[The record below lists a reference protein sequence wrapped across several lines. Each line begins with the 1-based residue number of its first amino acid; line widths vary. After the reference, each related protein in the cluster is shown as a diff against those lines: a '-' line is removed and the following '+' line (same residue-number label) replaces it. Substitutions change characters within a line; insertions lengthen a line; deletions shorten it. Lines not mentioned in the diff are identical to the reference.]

1 MPRVDASSPP
11 KHHELLGTSDVM
23 AILRRDIN
31 AAAESDAKVL
41 LTGETGSGKEVVAHA
56 IHSLSLRRDRPFVSI
71 NCAGIPDTLLE
82 SEFFGHAR
90 GSFTGAMRDSPG
102 LLRQADGGTVLLDE
116 VGEMSLR
123 LQALLLRFL
132 ETGEIQTVGGGVTRA
147 VDVRVIAATNRNLRE
162 STAAREFREDLYYR
176 LNVFHIAVA
185 PLRERRE
192 DIPLLLDHYF
202 GVLSRHHE
210 RPPVALSDRARA
222 LLVAY
227 SWPGNVR
234 ELRNLVERLVVSVRG
249 PVIEPEHLS
258 PDVLREAAAVSEHA
272 ADPRQLMSHRAR
284 VEQIIDRLLEKRESF
299 WSSAYPAFMARD
311 ITRTDLRIILQTG
324 LERTHGSYRV
334 LLGLFNMDPADYKR
348 FLRFLTQHDCH
359 LPFQRFRA
367 MLKVPGA
374 EGLPGRP
381 PAGEET
387 DRRAVTRHTG

>member
-1 MPRVDASSPP
+1 M
-11 KHHELLGTSDVM
+11 
-23 AILRRDIN
+23 
-31 AAAESDAKVL
+31 L
-41 LTGETGSGKEVVAHA
+41 LTGETGSGKEVVAQA
-56 IHSLSLRRDRPFVSI
+56 IHSRSRRRDRPFVTI

-202 GVLSRHHE
+202 GDVEPPPRAAAGGALRCAPATCSSR
-210 RPPVALSDRARA
+210 
-222 LLVAY
+222 Y

-234 ELRNLVERLVVSVRG
+234 ELRNLVERLVVSVRRTVDRARASVRTTSCAKRR
-249 PVIEPEHLS
+249 PC
-258 PDVLREAAAVSEHA
+258 
-272 ADPRQLMSHRAR
+272 PRTRPTRSQLMSHRGR
-284 VEQIIDRLLEKRESF
+284 VER
-299 WSSAYPAFMARD
+299 SSSGCSRNGSRSGRARTRRSWRATSRGPTCGSSSRPACE
-311 ITRTDLRIILQTG
+311 Q
-324 LERTHGSYRV
+324 THGSYRV
-334 LLGLFNMDPADYKR
+334 LLGLFNMDPDDYKR
-348 FLRFLTQHDCH
+348 FTAVPDPAR
-359 LPFQRFRA
+359 LPSAVSAIPRRC
-367 MLKVPGA
+367 A
-374 EGLPGRP
+374 EGRPAPRGFRGGRRRD
-381 PAGEET
+381 EET
-387 DRRAVTRHTG
+387 DRRAASGRTG